1 MKGRSDTER
10 VNNILLQK
18 SFLNETL
25 KRSLLLDDR
34 KNDVNENNRQANGV
48 SINEETD
55 IEYQQT

>member
-25 KRSLLLDDR
+25 QRSLLLDDR
-34 KNDVNENNRQANGV
+34 NDVNENNRQANGV

>member
-34 KNDVNENNRQANGV
+34 NDVNENNRQANGV